1 MRVQKNFFGVLVSLI
16 LLLSAGLVQA
26 AEFTAT
32 LLTKAGDREVPGK
45 IYVKGEKIRN
55 EIQAAGHTGI
65 HIIRPDKEVMWI
77 IIPQQ
82 KAYMEM
88 PLTQEAQQ
96 RTLALTEKQKAQ
108 MKKLGTETVNNYAC
122 EKYETTMTHQG
133 KSMKFYVWIAPELGI
148 PIKTVAEDGSF
159 STEFKDIK
167 TGEVAAS
174 LFEPPQG
181 YTKMKMPLSMPPMK

>member
-32 LLTKAGDREVPGK
+32 LVTKAGDREVPGK
-45 IYVKGEKIRN
+45 IYVKGENIRN

-65 HIIRPDKEVMWI
+65 HIIRPDKELMWI

-108 MKKLGTETVNNYAC
+108 MKKLGTETVNTLMRAWLL
-122 EKYETTMTHQG
+122 T
-133 KSMKFYVWIAPELGI
+133 
-148 PIKTVAEDGSF
+148 
-159 STEFKDIK
+159 
-167 TGEVAAS
+167 
-174 LFEPPQG
+174 
-181 YTKMKMPLSMPPMK
+181 

>member
-1 MRVQKNFFGVLVSLI
+1 MREQKKFFGVLVSLI
-16 LLLSAGLVQA
+16 LFLSAGLVQA

-32 LLTKAGDREVPGK
+32 LVTKAGDREIPGK

-65 HIIRPDKEVMWI
+65 HIIRPDKELMWI

-96 RTLALTEKQKAQ
+96 KTLALTEKQKAQ
-108 MKKLGTETVNNYAC
+108 MKKIGTETVNNFAC
-122 EKYETTMTHQG
+122 EKYETTMSHHG
-133 KSMKFYVWIAPELGI
+133 KSTKFYVWVAPELGV
-148 PIKTVAEDGSF
+148 PIKMVAQDGSF
-159 STEFKDIK
+159 STEMKDIK

-181 YTKMKMPLSMPPMK
+181 YRQMKMPLSMPPMK